1 MEKPLERPP
10 ATGRLEP
17 AGARCQLVFQKVE
30 EVTNLGRRE
39 GEVDGGGEELQEVLS
54 LAPSGFHHATK
65 GSGWKLHQLLLRV
78 PPKNQGPQEISDP
91 GYQSLLESRDSLKSS
106 SIEQMLGLPPA

>member
-39 GEVDGGGEELQEVLS
+39 GEVDGGGEERQEVLS
-54 LAPSGFHHATK
+54 LALSGSHHATK
-65 GSGWKLHQLLLRV
+65 GSCWKLLRV

>member
-1 MEKPLERPP
+1 M
-10 ATGRLEP
+10 
-17 AGARCQLVFQKVE
+17 FQKVE

-65 GSGWKLHQLLLRV
+65 GSGWKLHHLLQRG

-106 SIEQMLGLPPA
+106 SIEQM

>member
-1 MEKPLERPP
+1 M
-10 ATGRLEP
+10 GRLEP

-30 EVTNLGRRE
+30 EEVTNLGRCE
-39 GEVDGGGEELQEVLS
+39 GEVGGGGEARQEVVS
-54 LAPSGFHHATK
+54 LALSGSHHATK
-65 GSGWKLHQLLLRV
+65 GSGWKLHHLLLRV

-106 SIEQMLGLPPA
+106 SIEKM